1 MLASGVDGDSTA
13 VLLEAFAVVDASDV
27 LTRFWLQG
35 QSCGATIIDTS
46 LTNCL
51 KLSGAWMTEGGA
63 SSESALR
70 TVVLSLWVWGCR
82 TLDWPAASR

>member
-1 MLASGVDGDSTA
+1 VVAL
-13 VLLEAFAVVDASDV
+13 VDASAV
-27 LTRFWLQG
+27 LTRFWVRRQPY
-35 QSCGATIIDTS
+35 GATIIDTT

-51 KLSGAWMTEGGA
+51 KVSGAWMTDGGA

-82 TLDWPAASR
+82 TLDRQCASR